1 MTPRAWVA
9 MGKDETELAARLWA
23 GDVTRALTD
32 REALAPDRVVD
43 LRYEDLVADPWSVVS
58 DVARSVG
65 LPITDAFRRSC
76 ETFAIDDRN
85 RSFGSSLTTRQLETI
100 TQIAGPAAER
110 IGYTW

>member
-1 MTPRAWVA
+1 MCLTRSQVEP
-9 MGKDETELAARLWA
+9 AARLWA

-76 ETFAIDDRN
+76 ETFARN
-85 RSFGSSLTTRQLETI
+85 SDFARLARASSNERCSSSALRSFSRRRCVRS
-100 TQIAGPAAER
+100 
-110 IGYTW
+110 